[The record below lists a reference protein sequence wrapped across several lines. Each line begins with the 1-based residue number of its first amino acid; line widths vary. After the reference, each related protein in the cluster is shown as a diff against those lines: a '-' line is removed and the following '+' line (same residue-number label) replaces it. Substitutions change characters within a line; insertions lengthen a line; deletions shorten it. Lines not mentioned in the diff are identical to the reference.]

1 MPQGLFEKIIN
12 ESSGLGLKNIGIAG
26 FGEPLCDPNILKKVE
41 YAKRTNGTLNIQMTS
56 TLFLLNEK
64 HIECFLENLD
74 TIHVSFYGMSSNTYE
89 KIHGGGLKF
98 EVSKENILRLIEKK
112 KLAKSKKPS
121 IVMRY
126 LLDEINENEMSKFVT
141 FWEPLVDEVM
151 VWKPHNYLYGRRY
164 REINI
169 RTKESCDRPFTNMW
183 YFDIEGRVTMCCFD
197 FNKDLEVGNVKY
209 QTIKEILLGEK
220 LKNLRDSHWQ
230 GKYDGLICKSC
241 DQRLKRPDVLVY
253 STDKSRNIREHNMS
267 RKKYLDL
274 QK

>member
-1 MPQGLFEKIIN
+1 MGLEN
-12 ESSGLGLKNIGIAG
+12 MGIAG
-26 FGEPLCDPNILKKVE
+26 FGEPLCDPNILNKIK
-41 YAKRTNGTLNIQMTS
+41 YAKEKIETLKIQMTS

-64 HIECFLENLD
+64 HIDCFLENLD
-74 TIHVSFYGMSSNTYE
+74 TIHVSFYGMSPYTYE
-89 KIHGGGLKF
+89 KIHGGSLKF
-98 EVSKENILRLIEKK
+98 QLSKENILKLIEKK
-112 KLAKSKKPS
+112 KMASSKKPS

-126 LLDEINENEMSKFVT
+126 LLDEINENEMYKFVT

-151 VWKPHNYLYGRRY
+151 VWKPHNYLYGRGY

-169 RTKESCDRPFTNMW
+169 RTKESCDRPFTNML

-220 LKNLRDSHWQ
+220 LKKLRDLHLQ
-230 GKYDGLICKSC
+230 GKYDDLVCKSC
-241 DQRLKRPDVLVY
+241 DQRIRRPDVLVY

-267 RKKYLDL
+267 RKTYTDI
-274 QK
+274 QR